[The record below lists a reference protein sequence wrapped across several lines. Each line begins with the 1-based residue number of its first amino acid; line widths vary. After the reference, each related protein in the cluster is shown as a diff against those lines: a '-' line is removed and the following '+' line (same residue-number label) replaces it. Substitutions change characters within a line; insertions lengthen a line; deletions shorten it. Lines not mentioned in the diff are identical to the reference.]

1 MIALVAV
8 LTMAAM
14 AVFAKS
20 EPPDDLL
27 FYVMQQRIVHDKK
40 CTIQHIKNVECF
52 VFADDKQGL
61 LWIILF
67 DDQLYIT
74 HIYTLKGKTLSQ
86 VWVRDDL
93 NA

>member
-8 LTMAAM
+8 LTMA
-14 AVFAKS
+14 VFAKS
-20 EPPDDLL
+20 EPPDELL
-27 FYVMQQRIVHDKK
+27 FYVMQQRMVHDQK
-40 CTIQHIKNVECF
+40 CTIKHIKNVECF

-67 DDQLYIT
+67 DDKLEIT
-74 HIYTLKGKTLSQ
+74 HVYTLREKTLGQ

-93 NA
+93 TT